1 MSISVN
7 ARHSLQKGQALD
19 VHARSYEVGM
29 GERGLDKGA
38 INVCLSLRPFSP
50 SPLRHM
56 MDKVEGSLKHTQG

>member
-1 MSISVN
+1 
-7 ARHSLQKGQALD
+7 
-19 VHARSYEVGM
+19 M
-29 GERGLDKGA
+29 GERGIDKGA